1 MVMYRVLGK
10 TGLRVFAVGFGGIPI
25 RVLSVDDA
33 VRVVRRAYEL
43 GVNFYDTARGYGDS
57 ERKIGLALR
66 DVRENVIIA
75 TKTPSRDYDGAMR
88 DLEKSLSELNVDYI
102 DVWQLHNVSKFD
114 VLERVLASDGALQAL
129 RDARQDGKIR
139 FIGITGHNI
148 DVLLKAVEAYSFDTI
163 QFPFNYIADDAKYE
177 LIPKARELNIGIIVM
192 KPLAGGELS
201 YPIAA
206 LRYVLSYDVSV
217 IIPGMKSVD
226 EVEMNVNSILEN
238 PCLSD
243 EELKLIEEERA
254 RLDKVFCRGCMYCM
268 PCPNNIPIT
277 QLLRIQQFINRMGFS
292 DMVLRVY
299 ERAKQTV
306 PNCTRCLQCEAK
318 CPYQLPITQ
327 LIQER
332 FKWLEGQLKSLHK
345 I

>member
-1 MVMYRVLGK
+1 MDMYRVLGK
-10 TGLRVFAVGFGGIPI
+10 TNLRVFVVGFGGIPI
-25 RVLSVDDA
+25 RVLSIDDA
-33 VRVVRRAYEL
+33 VKVVRRAYEL

-57 ERKIGLALR
+57 ERKIGLALK

-88 DLEKSLSELNVDYI
+88 DLEKSMSELNVDYI
-102 DVWQLHNVSKFD
+102 DVWQLHNVSSFD
-114 VLERVLASDGALQAL
+114 TLERVLSSDGALQAL
-129 RDARQDGKIR
+129 RDARQDGKVR

-148 DVLLKAVEAYSFDTI
+148 EVLLKAIEAYSFDTI

-177 LIPKARELNIGIIVM
+177 LIPKARELNIGTIIM

-206 LRYVLSYDVSV
+206 LRYILGHDVSV
-217 IIPGMKSVD
+217 IIPGMKSIS
-226 EVEMNVNSILEN
+226 EVEENVNSIIEN
-238 PCLSD
+238 PTLSE
-243 EELKLIEEERA
+243 EELRLIEEDKA

-268 PCPNNIPIT
+268 PCPNSIPISP
-277 QLLRIQQFINRMGFS
+277 LLRIQQFINRTGFS
-292 DMVLRVY
+292 EAVLRIY

-306 PNCTRCLQCEAK
+306 PNCTKCLQCEEK
-318 CPYQLPITQ
+318 CPYKLPITQ
-327 LIQER
+327 LIQE
-332 FKWLEGQLKSLHK
+332 KLAWLESQLKSSHK